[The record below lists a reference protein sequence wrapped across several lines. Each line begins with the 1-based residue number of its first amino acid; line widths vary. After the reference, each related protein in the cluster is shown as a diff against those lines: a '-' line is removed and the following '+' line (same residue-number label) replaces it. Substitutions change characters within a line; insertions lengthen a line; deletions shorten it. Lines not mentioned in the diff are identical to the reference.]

1 MAEAKCVLWL
11 TGASGSVEAML
22 ARRVEAES
30 KARGY
35 SVGVLDAAG
44 ANTRLRGEFD
54 GTGAVV
60 AGGTPL
66 ANDIDELLARNS
78 LVVVNAEAPP
88 PLAAR
93 EEVGRRACLLIEVRA
108 RDYSGERE
116 PVDACV
122 PARGSEVTPDVI
134 TLNDTDTAEEVVQ
147 QVIARLQAASAHE
160 VAVPAQDGYNAEEE
174 EEIRRRLEDLGYI

>member
-11 TGASGSVEAML
+11 TGASGSVDAML

-30 KARGY
+30 KAKGY

-44 ANTRLRGEFD
+44 ANSRPRGEFD
-54 GTGAVV
+54 GTAVES
-60 AGGTPL
+60 GDTPL

-78 LVVVNAEAPP
+78 LVVVNAQSPP

-93 EEVGRRACLLIEVRA
+93 EEVGRRACMLIEVRA

-116 PVDACV
+116 SGDAGG
-122 PARGSEVTPDVI
+122 PARASETMPDVI

-147 QVIARLQAASAHE
+147 KVIARLQAASAHE